1 MLHYLMPPKC
11 FPNDPEKEFTKIT
24 ILLHLYLHHYGPMNN
39 VSIFCISTFQEASDL
54 EYGSFFQ
61 HRERGFLASVSTPL
75 SNVGGS
81 YAQSNQHPMLQQ
93 ALPFYVASDPASH
106 VVVFEILSS
115 IPLQPQPPVHLIYY
129 RYPDSQKH
137 LP

>member
-1 MLHYLMPPKC
+1 
-11 FPNDPEKEFTKIT
+11 
-24 ILLHLYLHHYGPMNN
+24 MNN

-81 YAQSNQHPMLQQ
+81 YAWSNQHPMLQQ
-93 ALPFYVASDPASH
+93 ALPFCAANALALH
-106 VVVFEILSS
+106 EVVFEILSS
-115 IPLQPQPPVHLIYY
+115 ILLQRQPRVHLIYY